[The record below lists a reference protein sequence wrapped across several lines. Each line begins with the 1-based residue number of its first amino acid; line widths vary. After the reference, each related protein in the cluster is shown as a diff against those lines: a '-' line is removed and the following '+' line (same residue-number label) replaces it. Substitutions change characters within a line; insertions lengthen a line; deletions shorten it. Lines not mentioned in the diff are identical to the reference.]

1 MCQKIMRSP
10 FARGGIAKYLGTFV
24 ADATDR
30 GFTRDTQWL
39 IWKYESDTTLAEASQ
54 VCRVQGSGSDWW
66 GRCDCVGSALRGKQ
80 AGILLEVLDMPRMDC
95 TGIQQALP
103 GSEAAGCPAAASR
116 PCL

>member
-10 FARGGIAKYLGTFV
+10 FARGGIAKYWAPFV

-54 VCRVQGSGSDWW
+54 ACSP
-66 GRCDCVGSALRGKQ
+66 AL
-80 AGILLEVLDMPRMDC
+80 L
-95 TGIQQALP
+95 
-103 GSEAAGCPAAASR
+103 AAALLVTVFGGR
-116 PCL
+116 QACRRAGWQLRNTFKRI

>member
-54 VCRVQGSGSDWW
+54 VCRVQGLTGGGGANVLGLRWAG
-66 GRCDCVGSALRGKQ
+66 GRPGC
-80 AGILLEVLDMPRMDC
+80 VLDMPCMNC
-95 TGIQQALP
+95 TGF
-103 GSEAAGCPAAASR
+103 
-116 PCL
+116 